1 MVKHTS
7 RDSLW
12 TFALKRTHR
21 DGGAIDA
28 NELSR
33 MADTTERSARDV
45 LKTMASNGILREER
59 KGGSIRYIPEWED
72 FDE

>member
-1 MVKHTS
+1 MAKNTT
-7 RDSLW
+7 RDRLW

-28 NELSR
+28 AELAL
-33 MADTTERSARDV
+33 MAETTERSARDV

-59 KGGSIRYIPEWED
+59 KGSGIRYIPQWKDIE
-72 FDE
+72 